1 MEEEVLQSR
10 EGRKVR
16 SPDSEDWRTRRGSN
30 RSLVQLDPRPRF
42 FRFADMG
49 DYEFWLVPFIE
60 VSERAPAI
68 PLHVLELK
76 GDGNMNMSYK
86 DMPRHKVFKDCVW
99 NLNYRLV
106 GILAFLIHFDPV

>member
-30 RSLVQLDPRPRF
+30 RSLVHLDPRPRF

-60 VSERAPAI
+60 VSGRAPTI
-68 PLHVLELK
+68 LLHVLVLELK
-76 GDGNMNMSYK
+76 AEGNVKMS
-86 DMPRHKVFKDCVW
+86 
-99 NLNYRLV
+99 
-106 GILAFLIHFDPV
+106 